1 MTTPDAHD
9 ATLHII
15 FDGLKMIVGT
25 PIHVSVDGADLGAH
39 SFNEG
44 FHITHP
50 CAPGTHAVVI
60 RIANLRTRAYTVVIP
75 SPGEHTMRLSYSR
88 IWGNFKRAY
97 ALA

>member
-1 MTTPDAHD
+1 MTPADTPD

-15 FDGLKMIVGT
+15 FDGLKLIVGT
-25 PIHVSVDGADLGAH
+25 AIHVSVDGEDLGAF
-39 SFNEG
+39 SFEG

-50 CAPGTHAVVI
+50 CAPGTHAVVV

-75 SPGEHTMRLSYSR
+75 GPGEHTMRLSYSR